1 MTIIFQSTTNKEIFS
16 YDIEDKTPS
25 SIYYEFDIELEN
37 MKDGEYE
44 YLLIENPS
52 KLKVVSNINN
62 VFKSE
67 LANPVILVDL
77 SGGSLT
83 NGAKIMISEMGE
95 TFPINMLACGL
106 MRIGDY
112 KSSKVAYN
120 KDSKYTV
127 YERK

>member
-44 YLLIENPS
+44 YLLIEN
-52 KLKVVSNINN
+52 LDGLMVVSNTNN
-62 VFKSE
+62 VFESE
-67 LANPVILVDL
+67 LGDPVIIVAENLP
-77 SGGSLT
+77 LT
-83 NGAKIMISEMGE
+83 AAEKILISYMGE
-95 TFPINMLACGL
+95 TFPIEVLAFGL
-106 MRIGDY
+106 CRIGDY
-112 KSSKVAYN
+112 KTSKTEYN
-120 KDSKYTV
+120 KQTKYVT

>member
-44 YLLIENPS
+44 YLLIENPDG
-52 KLKVVSNINN
+52 LMVVSNTNN
-62 VFKSE
+62 VFESE
-67 LANPVILVDL
+67 LGDPVIIVAENLP
-77 SGGSLT
+77 LT
-83 NGAKIMISEMGE
+83 AAEKILISYMGE
-95 TFPINMLACGL
+95 TFPIEVLAFGL
-106 MRIGDY
+106 CRIGDY
-112 KSSKVAYN
+112 KTSKTEYN
-120 KDSKYTV
+120 KQTKYVT